1 MTLTE
6 RFPQLRSRGVR
17 YALALVL
24 VGGSSVWF
32 FLAAHVLA
40 SPYLVSFMAAV
51 ALSSL
56 LGIGPGCVAWVAAT
70 LASDFFFTPPIFDL
84 NFDRFTWLAAAN
96 YALALLFGRAGAQ
109 LVRHRIG
116 QALLFEK
123 FVLGLNGKPFVG
135 RIDGALE
142 GELYGWAVDRNVPS
156 LPPRITVYANTQP
169 IGDVLPVWYRPDVG
183 QHSFYFDLSLVCPAG
198 SHPLVEARF
207 QDGARLSHCPLKVR
221 IPDGPG
227 KCHSD
232 AILFMH
238 IAKAAGTA
246 FREAIVGNYKQSQ
259 IAYLYSHVP
268 GFPISDLG
276 ALPLEQRANFRL
288 VIGHFHYGIH
298 AFFPQKTVY
307 VTVVRDP
314 IRRVISHFQFLL
326 QTEIAAPKDMNLPEL
341 LLKMLETHATT
352 QLDNMMVRCF
362 AGVLEANVPAGAVD
376 RNIYDRAVYNLHRS
390 FRFVGHQE
398 WADDAYA
405 NLHNQFGW
413 TARKSLAALN
423 RGERINDQAF
433 DAVRPAIEHF
443 NRWDCQLYSEICRT
457 FPPPPSSLPTR

>member
-32 FLAAHVLA
+32 FLAAQVLA
-40 SPYLVSFMAAV
+40 SPYLVSFMVAV
-51 ALSSL
+51 GLSSL

-96 YALALLFGRAGAQ
+96 YAVALLFGRAGAQ

-116 QALLFEK
+116 QSLLFEK

-135 RIDGALE
+135 RIDGALN
-142 GELYGWAVDRNVPS
+142 GELHGWAVDRNVPS
-156 LPPRITVYANTQP
+156 LPPRITVFANSQP

-183 QHSFYFDLSLVCPAG
+183 QHSLFFDLSLVCPAG
-198 SHPLVEARF
+198 SQPLVEARF
-207 QDGARLSHCPLKVR
+207 QDGARLSHCPLNVR
-221 IPDGPG
+221 IPERPE
-227 KCHSD
+227 KRQSD
-232 AILFMH
+232 AVLFMH
-238 IAKAAGTA
+238 IAKTAGTA

-259 IAYLYSHVP
+259 IAYIYSHVP
-268 GFPISDLG
+268 GFLISDLG
-276 ALPLEQRANFRL
+276 TLPLEQRANFRL
-288 VIGHFHYGIH
+288 VVGHFHFGIH
-298 AFFPQKTVY
+298 SFFPQNTVY
-307 VTVVRDP
+307 ATIVRHP

-326 QTEIAAPKDMNLPEL
+326 QTEIAAPKDINLPEL
-341 LLKMLETHATT
+341 LVKMLETRSTT
-352 QLDNMMVRCF
+352 QLDNMLVRCF

-376 RNIYDRAVYNLHRS
+376 KNIYDRAVYNLHRS

-398 WADDAYA
+398 WANEAYA
-405 NLHNQFGW
+405 NLRNQFGW

-423 RGERINDQAF
+423 RGERIDDQAF
-433 DAVRPAIEHF
+433 DSVRPAIEHF
-443 NRWDCQLYSEICRT
+443 NRWDCQLYSEICRV
-457 FPPPPSSLPTR
+457 FPPPPSSSPTR